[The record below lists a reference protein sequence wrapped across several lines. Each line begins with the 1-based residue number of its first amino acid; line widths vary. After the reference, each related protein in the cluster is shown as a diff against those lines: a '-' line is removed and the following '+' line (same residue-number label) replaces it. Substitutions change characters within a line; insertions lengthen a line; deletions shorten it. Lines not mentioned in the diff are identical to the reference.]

1 MLSAHMRGILL
12 PLRAKVPLCGGVP
25 AMPAGWSLLPTPP
38 TVWRPPPPPPEPPT
52 QTMFAR
58 GPVWRWASW
67 CDGLYF
73 IPLRRPVRI
82 HMSRCCRCMLY
93 SRARTLYTNRRGW
106 TRYNWLLCQ
115 LMCGPMGM
123 RRLLWLCNP

>member
-1 MLSAHMRGILL
+1 MSAGGTPAVLFYLL
-12 PLRAKVPLCGGVP
+12 DRHALL
-25 AMPAGWSLLPTPP
+25 AMTNGSKCVFLNSLTTPVAQSATPP
-38 TVWRPPPPPPEPPT
+38 RPVGGGH
-52 QTMFAR
+52 R
-58 GPVWRWASW
+58 GA
-67 CDGLYF
+67 F

-82 HMSRCCRCMLY
+82 HMTRCCRCMLY

-106 TRYNWLLCQ
+106 TQGNWLPCQ